1 MAEKSETLEMGGKE
15 RADLGGKMRI
25 YRSERHP
32 VGECGDVKK
41 NTAIRGE
48 IDTSAPFESVKEAVN
63 RFGGIGFWR
72 PNKSFDAENE
82 FDNDADIAKVEEQAS
97 QLAKDLQAKER
108 ETLDVLKELES
119 TKMIVE
125 GLKSRLQKESAEAG
139 AVPNTNTND
148 KNITPFVQESEKEIH
163 ENRVSDHQDCK
174 GETVMLPSAA
184 PGIILM
190 ELRQA
195 KLNLTRTTND
205 LADIRASVETF
216 NKKIQKERTAL
227 EKTRERLTQNS
238 SKISSLD
245 DEINQTRTKLQVA
258 KEAETKCLPDNPMDI
273 SRELHQ
279 LHSEA
284 EQFKKMGEAA
294 KSEVLKAMSDIEQT
308 KARIKTAEIRLVAA
322 KKMKDAARAAE
333 AVALAEI
340 KALKQ
345 SENSSGVSQQK
356 PEGITLSF
364 EEYNV
369 LISKAREAE
378 ELSKKRVDDAM
389 LQVDEA
395 NISKVDIL
403 KKVEEATEE
412 IRTSKKAL
420 EEALSRVESAN
431 RGKLAVEEAL
441 RKWRSEN
448 GQRRRSLH
456 SSTKFKHSHSSHH
469 RRDSRLVDVN
479 GLNMVSDGS
488 VPVLRPTMSIG
499 QILSRKLLVPE
510 EFETRTPVEKRAAR
524 QKVSLG
530 QMLSRRSGELNY
542 PKKAEKDS
550 GQKHSAKR
558 KKFGFVR
565 FSILVSKQRKKQKK
579 PTTNLRQRSG

>member
-1 MAEKSETLEMGGKE
+1 MAENSRTLEMGDKQ
-15 RADLGGKMRI
+15 RADLGAKMRI
-25 YRSERHP
+25 YYSDRHP
-32 VGECGDVKK
+32 VGECGDLKK
-41 NTAIRGE
+41 NAAIRGE

-82 FDNDADIAKVEEQAS
+82 LDEVDIAKVEEQAS
-97 QLAKDLQAKER
+97 QLAKDLHAKER
-108 ETLDVLKELES
+108 ETLDVSKELGS

-125 GLKSRLQKESAEAG
+125 ALKSKLLKESAEAG
-139 AVPNTNTND
+139 AVPKTNTND
-148 KNITPFVQESEKEIH
+148 KNITLFVQESEKEIH
-163 ENRVSDHQDCK
+163 ENPVSDHQDCK
-174 GETVMLPSAA
+174 GETLMLPSSA
-184 PGIILM
+184 PGLILM

-205 LADIRASVETF
+205 LTDIRASVETF

-238 SKISSLD
+238 SKISSLED
-245 DEINQTRTKLQVA
+245 KINQKKTKLLVA
-258 KEAETKCLPDNPMDI
+258 KEAEAKCVPDNPMDI

-294 KSEVLKAMSDIEQT
+294 KSEILKAMSDIEHT
-308 KARIKTAEIRLVAA
+308 KTRIKTAEISLVAA

-340 KALKQ
+340 KALKHG
-345 SENSSGVSQQK
+345 EKSSRGSQQK
-356 PEGITLSF
+356 SDGITLSF
-364 EEYNV
+364 EEYNA
-369 LISKAREAE
+369 LTSKAREAE
-378 ELSKKRVDDAM
+378 EHSKKRVVDAM
-389 LQVDEA
+389 LQVDEV
-395 NISKVDIL
+395 NILKVDIL
-403 KKVEEATEE
+403 RKVEEATEE

-441 RKWRSEN
+441 RKWRSQN
-448 GQRRRSLH
+448 SQRRRSLH
-456 SSTKFKHSHSSHH
+456 NSTKFKHSHSSHH
-469 RRDSRLVDVN
+469 RRDSRVIDVN

-499 QILSRKLLVPE
+499 QILSRKLLVPD
-510 EFETRTPVEKRAAR
+510 EFETRMPVEKRAAR

-530 QMLSRRSGELNY
+530 QMLSGRSGELNY
-542 PKKAEKDS
+542 PMKAEKDS

-558 KKFGFVR
+558 KKIGFAK
-565 FSILVSKQRKKQKK
+565 FSILVSKQKK